1 MALQTVNKCLSDA
14 VCALA
19 QNMLDGESRAVALI
33 QSGNEIVE
41 TARYSS
47 EARLITSYLLL
58 LHHVTA
64 GYLCLQYLI
73 NHVETHLQCSRQGSH
88 F

>member
-19 QNMLDGESRAVALI
+19 HYMSDGESRAVALI
-33 QSGNEIVE
+33 QSGNEILE

-47 EARLITSYLLL
+47 EARLITCYLLL
-58 LHHVTA
+58 LHHVKFCFVPISA
-64 GYLCLQYLI
+64 RFCRY
-73 NHVETHLQCSRQGSH
+73 HVFT
-88 F
+88 